1 MYNSQVMRL
10 ATGFLYL
17 VVSSLWEKPQ
27 KPRIEVTVATP
38 DYDYLPDNHPLRKIH
53 IHKPADDDPG
63 NVTKFDGFC
72 ENVKKVLILVV
83 QFHYQ
88 FYDDLFT
95 VGKIG
100 FGFLFYLVTSFP
112 VDVFFYFS
120 GNSSQSHSRDD
131 KTLAENLKSA
141 ISLIPAAAFGMIA
154 GVSSAVETVNQI
166 VRNVAQNRQGGQM
179 KKSSKSPSPSESSTK
194 STTPPTS
201 KSVMNQ
207 SFTRK
212 QSLSTTSTTSKKEES
227 KTRNYASS
235 VEKIPAKS
243 IEAFKTEVK
252 IQEEILKFG
261 KEKTRDLFGDSAS
274 GPSRASG
281 Q

>member
-1 MYNSQVMRL
+1 MRL

-95 VGKIG
+95 VGAVFDNPFLHFFVICWIKILN
-100 FGFLFYLVTSFP
+100 FFFFATVLVT
-112 VDVFFYFS
+112 FF
-120 GNSSQSHSRDD
+120 
-131 KTLAENLKSA
+131 
-141 ISLIPAAAFGMIA
+141 
-154 GVSSAVETVNQI
+154 
-166 VRNVAQNRQGGQM
+166 VALV
-179 KKSSKSPSPSESSTK
+179 T
-194 STTPPTS
+194 
-201 KSVMNQ
+201 
-207 SFTRK
+207 
-212 QSLSTTSTTSKKEES
+212 
-227 KTRNYASS
+227 Y
-235 VEKIPAKS
+235 
-243 IEAFKTEVK
+243 
-252 IQEEILKFG
+252 
-261 KEKTRDLFGDSAS
+261 
-274 GPSRASG
+274 
-281 Q
+281 